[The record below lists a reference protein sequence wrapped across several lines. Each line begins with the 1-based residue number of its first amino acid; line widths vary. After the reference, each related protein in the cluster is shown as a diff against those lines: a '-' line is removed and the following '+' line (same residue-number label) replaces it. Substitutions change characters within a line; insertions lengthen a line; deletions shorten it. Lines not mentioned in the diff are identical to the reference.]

1 MITVMGTSPS
11 TTNLHTKA
19 VCQWFAIFYWQL
31 YQLPDPAVDQK
42 VEIVESDGLYP
53 DDHLLA
59 PHLHA
64 GLQELEDVEEDGEE
78 DDGEDVD
85 KQPLLAA
92 PRREGQRAWHQRNP
106 GIKSFNCS
114 FNNTDTLYNIQ
125 AEVAKWGQLFREFL
139 L

>member
-11 TTNLHTKA
+11 TTNLHTKPI
-19 VCQWFAIFYWQL
+19 CQCFAIFYWQL

-42 VEIVESDGLYP
+42 VEIVESYGLYP

-92 PRREGQRAWHQRNP
+92 PRREGQRA
-106 GIKSFNCS
+106 
-114 FNNTDTLYNIQ
+114 
-125 AEVAKWGQLFREFL
+125 
-139 L
+139 

>member
-1 MITVMGTSPS
+1 MTRMTGS
-11 TTNLHTKA
+11 
-19 VCQWFAIFYWQL
+19 FADDWPYGIFYWQL

-42 VEIVESDGLYP
+42 VEIVESYGLYP

-125 AEVAKWGQLFREFL
+125 AEVAKWGQLFLEFL